1 MVQALKVV
9 DVFFFFDEWSMFQ
22 FMENKYN
29 WWIKT
34 KQNKKTLLKVFICK
48 SFQEKELTTKNE
60 QINDL

>member
-1 MVQALKVV
+1 
-9 DVFFFFDEWSMFQ
+9 MFQ
-22 FMENKYN
+22 LMENKYN
-29 WWIKT
+29 WSIKT